1 MADKKSQQEDK
12 NKYKP
17 GFEVQF
23 IAENIFVASI
33 GNSVKRDV
41 AGKLILPTDQEVL
54 EMVEM
59 SIAAAKIFNENKK
72 HYGIRDRFTDDL
84 DRLD

>member
-1 MADKKSQQEDK
+1 MADKKPQAEDK
-12 NKYKP
+12 NKFKP

-33 GNSVKRDV
+33 GNSVKRN
-41 AGKLILPTDQEVL
+41 AEGKLILPTDQEVC
-54 EMVEM
+54 EIVEM
-59 SIAAAKIFNENKK
+59 SIAAAKIFQENKK

-84 DRLD
+84 EKLD